1 MSNRI
6 CLACL
11 TFLLIASSWNP
22 LAAQQPAES
31 SWYKGN
37 LHTHSLWSDGN
48 DFPDMISKWYADQ
61 GYNFLTLTD
70 HNILSQGE
78 KWMPMKTVESRGGPS
93 AIEKYKAAFGDRV
106 ELRTSS
112 NGNQEVRLQP
122 LTSYRGQL
130 ESPGRFL
137 LMVGEEVSDSVDG
150 LPVHMNATN
159 LGELLRPAGGKT
171 VREAMAN
178 NMRAA
183 IEQSRKLDRQVLIH
197 LNHPNFGWAV
207 TAEDMAFVTDER
219 FFEVYNGHPSVNQL
233 GDDQHPAVERMWDIA
248 NTLRLDRLKKAPL
261 FGLATDDCH
270 QYHNASGSTPGRGW
284 VMVRAAELTT
294 DQILKSINSG
304 DFYASSGVVLKR
316 MVYDDQKK
324 TLEIEVDPQA
334 DETYTIQFI
343 GTKKDYDRTSQVR
356 RDASNNEVRGTRIY
370 SPDIGKVLATVN
382 GTRASYSLTG
392 DEMFVR
398 AVVTSSADPVNPSFA
413 GQKQQAW
420 TQPVGWESLVE

>member
-1 MSNRI
+1 MSHRI
-6 CLACL
+6 YLVFL
-11 TFLLIASSWNP
+11 TFLLIAPAWGS
-22 LAAQQPAES
+22 LAAQQPTEV

-61 GYNFLTLTD
+61 GYNFLALTD

-78 KWMPMKTVESRGGPS
+78 KWMPMKTVENRSGPG

-122 LTSYRGQL
+122 LASYREQL

-197 LNHPNFGWAV
+197 LNHPNFGWAI

-294 DQILKSINSG
+294 EQILKSINSG

-316 MVYDDQKK
+316 IVYNDQKK

-334 DETYTIQFI
+334 EETYTIQFI

-356 RDASNNEVRGTRIY
+356 RDADNNEVRGTRIY